1 MRVLAKRNGIDKDI
15 AGQDMEAALAAF
27 DDEALSSFTAGTMF
41 VLCGGALAESES
53 FVNLS
58 TMLKLK
64 PEQIVQ
70 ADESGVIA
78 TDDETQVSR
87 ALDDLEHFLST
98 HRHSDDH
105 LDKQGLLLDDV
116 TALTLE
122 NLENRAAIK
131 DAISDQSAQQIAGRI
146 SNLFKIVNTQLQ
158 QTFSFLTWD
167 WDWPKSLIAVKAW
180 VGSWV
185 LFDFPTLLNIDCLTH
200 GLVEGTYG
208 GARYGGATKFLGLHW
223 NPEAVMGL
231 AFLALLACVGC
242 VSLYNRRKYRE
253 SGDQAAGARA
263 SHMSNFAWALFTLV
277 GPAALGGLFSVFDSS
292 ASSAGDDPIQ
302 QWLII
307 PPVLIIPLVATRE
320 LRKAQAAGTLHS
332 RAFEARY
339 GWLCSRCV
347 ATRPHVSSSVTGI

>member
-15 AGQDMEAALAAF
+15 ADQDMEAALAAF
-27 DDEALSSFTAGTMF
+27 DDEVLSSFTAGTMF

-58 TMLKLK
+58 TMLKLN

-78 TDDETQVSR
+78 TDDETQASR
-87 ALDDLEHFLST
+87 AMDGLEHFLST

-105 LDKQGLLLDDV
+105 LDKQGLLLDEV
-116 TALTLE
+116 AALTLE
-122 NLENRAAIK
+122 SLEHRAAIK

-146 SNLFKIVNTQLQ
+146 SNLFKIVNMQLQ

-167 WDWPKSLIAVKAW
+167 WDWPKQLIAVKAW
-180 VGSWV
+180 FGSWV
-185 LFDFPTLLNIDCLTH
+185 LFDFPKLLNADCLIH
-200 GLVEGTYG
+200 DPQALSDIGKDE
-208 GARYGGATKFLGLHW
+208 
-223 NPEAVMGL
+223 MGDSLINIGNWLPISFL
-231 AFLALLACVGC
+231 AFLACVGC
-242 VSLYNRRKYRE
+242 MSLYNRRKYRE

-277 GPAALGGLFSVFDSS
+277 CPAALGAVFSTMFEDLTLTLDDDSVELLLS
-292 ASSAGDDPIQ
+292 
-302 QWLII
+302 I

>member
-1 MRVLAKRNGIDKDI
+1 MCRVCFCISEEWTNKPDFADEIVRILAKRNGIVKDL
-15 AGQDMEAALAAF
+15 AAQDMDAALAAF
-27 DDEALSSFTAGTMF
+27 DGEVLSSLTAGTVF

-64 PEQIVQ
+64 SEQIVQ
-70 ADESGVIA
+70 ADESGVA
-78 TDDETQVSR
+78 TDDETLSQ
-87 ALDDLEHFLST
+87 ALNDLEHFLST

-105 LDKQGLLLDDV
+105 LDKQGLLLDEV
-116 TALTLE
+116 AALTLE
-122 NLENRAAIK
+122 SLEHRAAIK

-146 SNLFKIVNTQLQ
+146 SNLLKIVNTQLQ

-167 WDWPKSLIAVKAW
+167 WDWPKLLVAVKAW
-180 VGSWV
+180 FGSWV
-185 LFDFPTLLNIDCLTH
+185 LFDFPALLNADCIIALD
-200 GLVEGTYG
+200 G
-208 GARYGGATKFLGLHW
+208 GGVVADSYLPLSFC
-223 NPEAVMGL
+223 
-231 AFLALLACVGC
+231 ALLACVGC
-242 VSLYNRRKYRE
+242 VSLYNRRKYRK

-263 SHMSNFAWALFTLV
+263 SHMSNFAWALFTLLFPSV
-277 GPAALGGLFSVFDSS
+277 LGGALS
-292 ASSAGDDPIQ
+292 GDQEEP
-302 QWLII
+302 LILLI
-307 PPVLIIPLVATRE
+307 PPMLIVPLVATRE